1 MPTDREIDGLR
12 DRQTDR
18 QTDRQMKRQEGIQ
31 ADQQTT
37 HAIDTQKNKT
47 STEV

>member
-18 QTDRQMKRQEGIQ
+18 QIKRQEGIQ